1 MSKSKPVPTREE
13 SIRMQPTIYTFN
25 FRDTPTALYTK
36 ALQAL
41 FLNPDYAEAVEKR
54 NRLVRSASRLRPN
67 SSELRNL
74 ANTIVQKD
82 RRLADILY
90 ATLVQTNVNSTETL
104 NSISFD
110 TLLKYYVDYSKE
122 GMAELTEQL
131 STHLDSVTFLA
142 DMIESLIVDIKSEMV
157 KIFNDD
163 VEFQQFDGVSL
174 ALTQLRGFF
183 KRMCSIDDNSPEA
196 KLYFEYA
203 DSINDYMYKRLKT
216 YTKKYRKLHPE
227 PPVYTEADLMEGLNA
242 FMGRDMPHH
251 YIKHTNSGGAYI
263 DVVALIPDLDEQHTA
278 LLDKTTEKLNASDT
292 VDKTLKYNFA
302 LTDAI
307 MKLCKEGQK

>member
-1 MSKSKPVPTREE
+1 MSKSKPIPTREE

-25 FRDTPTALYTK
+25 FRDTPMARYTK

-74 ANTIVQKD
+74 ANTVVQKD

-90 ATLVQTNVNSTETL
+90 ATLVQANVNSTETV

-122 GMAELTEQL
+122 GMVELTEQL

-142 DMIESLIVDIKSEMV
+142 DMIESLIVDIKSEMT

-163 VEFQQFDGVSL
+163 IEFQQFDGVSL

-183 KRMCSIDDNSPEA
+183 KRISSLDEHSPEA

-216 YTKKYRKLHPE
+216 YTKKYRKLHPD
-227 PPVYTEADLMEGLNA
+227 PPVYTEADLMAGLNA
-242 FMGRDMPHH
+242 FMGRDMPRQ
-251 YIKHTNSGGAYI
+251 YIKRTNSGGAYI

-302 LTDAI
+302 LTDAV
-307 MKLCKEGQK
+307 MKLCKKGQK